1 MKLRASTSLRSG
13 MTLIEIMIASG
24 LLSMLALMSLTAIQA
39 SGTQAHFT
47 SNRADIFRR
56 TNTVM
61 TRLERE
67 LEGGSYQDK
76 DNAVGTFNTGARTV
90 TFAVPGPAV
99 TTTDA
104 IQFTE
109 VTGYDTTSTVA
120 NPNGVALTTGQPII
134 YAFERLEAVGVDNDN
149 DGFPG
154 EYQLVRI
161 NTVTNAEVVIQAN
174 ILGQGQPG
182 LTSGAIANPTFILDG
197 TNTSELTITF
207 SLGAV
212 IGFSGGVR
220 QITATTVTRSLSLR
234 NLQ

>member
-1 MKLRASTSLRSG
+1 MNDRRRPLRAG
-13 MTLIEIMIASG
+13 MTLIEIMVASG
-24 LLSMLALMSLTAIQA
+24 LLSGLALLSLSAVQA

-47 SNRADIFRR
+47 SNRADMFRR
-56 TNTVM
+56 TNAVM

-76 DNAVGTFNTGARTV
+76 DNAVGNFNVGTRTV
-90 TFAVPGPAV
+90 AFVVPANTV

-104 IQFTE
+104 IQFTP

-120 NPNGVALTTGQPII
+120 NPNGVATTTGEPIV
-134 YAFERLEAVGVDNDN
+134 YAFERMEAIGVDTDN
-149 DGFPG
+149 DGLPG
-154 EYQLVRI
+154 EFRLVRI
-161 NTVTNAEVVIQAN
+161 NTVTNSEVVIQAN
-174 ILGQGQPG
+174 ILGQGQTG
-182 LTSGAIANPTFILDG
+182 LTSGVIANPTFILDG

-212 IGFSGGVR
+212 IGSSGGVR
-220 QITATTVTRSLSLR
+220 QVTATTVTRALSLR

>member
-1 MKLRASTSLRSG
+1 MKLSRTSLRAG
-13 MTLIEIMIASG
+13 MTLVEIMVASA
-24 LLSMLALMSLTAIQA
+24 LLSMLALMSLTAVQA

-47 SNRADIFRR
+47 SNRADVFRR

-76 DNAVGTFNTGARTV
+76 DNAVGTFNTGTRSV
-90 TFAVPGPAV
+90 TFVVPAAAV
-99 TTTDA
+99 TNTDA
-104 IQFTE
+104 IQFE
-109 VTGYDTTSTVA
+109 VVTGYDTTSTA
-120 NPNGVALTTGQPII
+120 TNPNGVATTTGQPII
-134 YAFERLEAVGVDNDN
+134 YAFERLEAVGVDADN

-161 NTVTNAEVVIQAN
+161 NTATNQEVVIQSN
-174 ILGQGQPG
+174 ILGLGQTG
-182 LTSGAIANPTFILDG
+182 VSTGAIANPTFILDPD
-197 TNTSELTITF
+197 NTSELTITF

-212 IGFSGGVR
+212 IGFGNGVR
-220 QITATTVTRSLSLR
+220 QITATTVTRNLSLR